1 MTTFSQLID
10 DTVIELVRPDLDTFL
25 PAYLNQ
31 TIREFHTFSRDGTP
45 VLYDDN
51 RQEESVILS
60 QMELNQW
67 KYNWSIPNMTRFQYM
82 DTVYY
87 DGIGRYVAEKNPRIA
102 KIRTLDG
109 IDETYYW
116 YRSGQYIVFS
126 NPGMDGQAV
135 LLSWFEYPRTLI
147 YYPKGTSPIL
157 YNRETDTYEENPK
170 YLGPVISLEEKM
182 ARSTN
187 WILQRHEMATQ
198 EGLRAKS
205 WKRADDQN
213 RSKLSYST
221 FETMKLAVQQSA
233 QAKYVARFG
242 S

>member
-10 DTVIELVRPDLDTFL
+10 DTVVELVRPDLDTFL

-45 VLYDDN
+45 VLFDDN
-51 RQEESVILS
+51 RQEESVMLS
-60 QMELNQW
+60 QMESSGW
-67 KYNWSIPNMTRFQYM
+67 KYNWQIPNLARFQYM
-82 DTVYY
+82 DTVWYS
-87 DGIGRYVAEKNPRIA
+87 GIGQYAREKNPRIA
-102 KIRTLDG
+102 LARTLDG
-109 IDETYYW
+109 VNETIYW
-116 YRSGQYIVFS
+116 YRSGPFIVFS
-126 NPGMDGQAV
+126 NPGFDGQEV
-135 LLSWFEYPRTLI
+135 KISWFEYPRSLI
-147 YYPKGTSPIL
+147 YYPNGTSPIL
-157 YNRETDTYEENPK
+157 YDRENDSYVENPK
-170 YLGPVISLEEKM
+170 YTGPALTYEQKM
-182 ARSTN
+182 ERSTN
-187 WILQRHEMATQ
+187 WILQRHEDACW

-221 FETMKLAVQQSA
+221 FETMKLAIQQGA